1 MKIFDFMGE
10 VRSRPRRWV
19 VAVVALIG
27 VRMAALE
34 RPQATPD
41 RLRCTRSV
49 GVRYLPNDQVQAA
62 FAKGAPMIE
71 TDTYKVLA
79 SRRDRDGQAEVHAR
93 DTDIMYVL
101 EGTATLVTGGQVV
114 NGKATAADEQRGD
127 SITGG
132 NRGRSSKETW
142 SSSPRACP
150 IFSKT

>member
-1 MKIFDFMGE
+1 MMMILRIHG
-10 VRSRPRRWV
+10 RGAIAAATLG

-34 RPQATPD
+34 QPQAAGAPD
-41 RLRCTRSV
+41 QQ

-71 TDTYKVLA
+71 TDAFKVLA

-114 NGKATAADEQRGD
+114 NGKT
-127 SITGG
+127 
-132 NRGRSSKETW
+132 
-142 SSSPRACP
+142 
-150 IFSKT
+150 